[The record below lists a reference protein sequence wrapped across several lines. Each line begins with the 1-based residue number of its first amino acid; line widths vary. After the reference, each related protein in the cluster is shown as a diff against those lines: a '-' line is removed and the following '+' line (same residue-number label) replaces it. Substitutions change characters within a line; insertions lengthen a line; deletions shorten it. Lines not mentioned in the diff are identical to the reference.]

1 MMNDDPTPIRRQ
13 YLQLKSQYPDS
24 ILFFRLGDFYE
35 TFDADAE
42 LIARELDIV
51 LTSRPVGKG
60 QRVPLAGV
68 PYHAADNYIAR
79 LIEKGYRVA
88 VAEQLA
94 DPSTVKGI
102 VPRDVTRVITPGT
115 VIEPELLDE
124 KRPNYLA
131 AWISDGQ
138 HVGLAYADVTT
149 GEFAATQI
157 ESLSAGEQELLRILP
172 RECLIQTQAEK
183 SREPVV
189 RPAVNLASIHF
200 TPFAAWHF
208 EAAQARQ
215 ALVDHFQV
223 TTLAGFGLDHK
234 PLAVRAAGAILQYLK
249 ETQIGALAQFTS
261 LRSYSTGEFMAL
273 DPATRRNLELTD
285 ALRGGDNKVSLLGV
299 LDFARTAMGGRL
311 IRSWLSQPL
320 LNRAVLEQRLDWVQ
334 LFFDDALLR
343 AKVRE
348 LLKSIPDL
356 ERAVGRVISGHTAPR
371 DLVAIRSTLQVIPN
385 LANVI
390 ESAHSWSLD
399 PAPDILDL
407 LDHALVEDPSQAP
420 PGVIQPGFSV
430 ELDGVLQASRNA
442 KEWVANLE
450 RTEKERTGIK
460 SLKVGYNKVFG
471 YYLEVTHA
479 NTQAVPENY
488 IRKQTLTN
496 AERYITPELKEY
508 ETLILNADERLIEIE
523 QRLFKE
529 LCAQI
534 AARSAVLLSTA
545 RSIAQIDVA
554 SALAETAALNRYV
567 RPELTDENSLHIV
580 GGRHPVVEK
589 ALSETRFVPN
599 DVIFDD
605 EARILIITG
614 PNMSGKCVRSDTL
627 VFTDQGLL
635 TIESLQPR
643 AAKTGTFV
651 PVHCLIKG
659 LDGTAQADHFYVG
672 GKRKTIRIRTRL
684 GYEVEG
690 TPEHRIWVRQPSGAE
705 TWKPLSDIV
714 LGDVVVIDR
723 QIDLWGKDEVL
734 DTPRAL
740 ELQPRTNLK
749 LYRLP
754 RQVTP
759 DLAYLSGLL
768 VGDGSLRE
776 RNVLSL
782 TTGDAF
788 IAEEFKRI
796 VSELFGYRVQ
806 RLAKSKHFD
815 YRLTSRQIRL
825 FFEELGLS
833 DVTALDK
840 QIPRCIL
847 RASKPVVS
855 AFLQG
860 LFDADGTADAK
871 GNVSLSTSSLLL
883 AQQVHVLL
891 LNFGIISS
899 LQRKKGVRSVN
910 ANYRVTIYGAEAL
923 TFYQEVGFRLPR
935 KQAGQRRV
943 SNLRMPNVGGI
954 PYLATD
960 LKRIQ
965 ARIVAKTGKLQA
977 LKRNKSINS
986 IFYTYLPTGRNI
998 SYFKLKEL
1006 QEYCRQN
1013 NVPCPELDA
1022 LAQRRYFYDPVVGVS
1037 SDEANVFDLSV
1048 ASCHSFVANGFVNHN
1063 STYLRQAALIVL
1075 LAQIGSFV
1083 PADRAQ
1089 IGLVDRI
1096 FTRIGAQDDI
1106 ATGQST
1112 FMVEMVETANILH
1125 HATAR
1130 SLIVLDEIGRGT
1142 STYDGLS
1149 IAWAVVEYIHNHP
1162 RLRAKTLFATHYHE
1176 LIQLA
1181 DHLPHVRNYNVAV
1194 AEEGDRVVFLHHIV
1208 PGGADRSY
1216 GIHVAQLAGLPRPV
1230 IRRAEE
1236 LLDELEEGQRDHA
1249 TSSVPA
1255 DAPLQLSLF
1264 GGKNPVLDELEKLD
1278 VNALSPLE
1286 ALNKLFEWKK
1296 KVG

>member
-1 MMNDDPTPIRRQ
+1 MTNDDLTPIRRQ
-13 YLQLKSQYPDS
+13 YLQLKNQYPDS

-102 VPRDVTRVITPGT
+102 VPRDVTRVVTPGT

-124 KRPNYLA
+124 KRPSYLA

-138 HVGLAYADVTT
+138 HAGLAFADVTT
-149 GEFAATQI
+149 GEFAAAQL
-157 ESLSAGEQELLRILP
+157 ESISAGEQELLRILP
-172 RECLIQTQAEK
+172 RECLIQTQSEK
-183 SREPVV
+183 SREPVIH
-189 RPAVNLASIHF
+189 PAVNSAPIHF

-208 EAAQARQ
+208 EASQARQ
-215 ALVDHFQV
+215 VLIDHFQV
-223 TTLAGFGLDHK
+223 TTLAGFGLDRK

-249 ETQIGALAQFTS
+249 ETQAGALAQFTS
-261 LRSYSTGEFMAL
+261 LRSYSTSEFMAL

-285 ALRGGDNKVSLLGV
+285 ALHGKDARSVSLLGV
-299 LDFARTAMGGRL
+299 LDCTRTAMAGRL
-311 IRSWLSQPL
+311 IRAWLSQPL
-320 LNRAVLEQRLDWVQ
+320 LDRAALEQRLDRVQ
-334 LFFDDALLR
+334 LFYDDALLR

-348 LLKSIPDL
+348 LLKSMPDP
-356 ERAVGRVISGHTAPR
+356 ERAVGRVVSSHAAPR
-371 DLVAIRSTLQVIPN
+371 DLVAIRSVLQMIPN
-385 LANVI
+385 LAKVL
-390 ESAHSWSLD
+390 ESAPGWALD
-399 PAPDILDL
+399 SAPDVLDL
-407 LDHALVEDPSQAP
+407 LQRAVVEEPSNSP
-420 PGVIQPGFSV
+420 PGVIQPGFSA

-450 RTEKERTGIK
+450 RAEKERTGIK

-471 YYLEVTHA
+471 YYIEVTHA
-479 NTQAVPENY
+479 NTQAVPDNY

-529 LCAQI
+529 VCAQI
-534 AARSAVLLSTA
+534 CARSAALLSTA

-599 DVIFDD
+599 DVAFDD

-614 PNMSGKCVRSDTL
+614 PNMAGK
-627 VFTDQGLL
+627 
-635 TIESLQPR
+635 
-643 AAKTGTFV
+643 
-651 PVHCLIKG
+651 
-659 LDGTAQADHFYVG
+659 
-672 GKRKTIRIRTRL
+672 
-684 GYEVEG
+684 
-690 TPEHRIWVRQPSGAE
+690 
-705 TWKPLSDIV
+705 
-714 LGDVVVIDR
+714 
-723 QIDLWGKDEVL
+723 
-734 DTPRAL
+734 
-740 ELQPRTNLK
+740 
-749 LYRLP
+749 
-754 RQVTP
+754 
-759 DLAYLSGLL
+759 
-768 VGDGSLRE
+768 
-776 RNVLSL
+776 
-782 TTGDAF
+782 
-788 IAEEFKRI
+788 
-796 VSELFGYRVQ
+796 
-806 RLAKSKHFD
+806 
-815 YRLTSRQIRL
+815 
-825 FFEELGLS
+825 
-833 DVTALDK
+833 
-840 QIPRCIL
+840 
-847 RASKPVVS
+847 
-855 AFLQG
+855 
-860 LFDADGTADAK
+860 
-871 GNVSLSTSSLLL
+871 
-883 AQQVHVLL
+883 
-891 LNFGIISS
+891 
-899 LQRKKGVRSVN
+899 
-910 ANYRVTIYGAEAL
+910 
-923 TFYQEVGFRLPR
+923 
-935 KQAGQRRV
+935 
-943 SNLRMPNVGGI
+943 
-954 PYLATD
+954 
-960 LKRIQ
+960 
-965 ARIVAKTGKLQA
+965 
-977 LKRNKSINS
+977 
-986 IFYTYLPTGRNI
+986 
-998 SYFKLKEL
+998 
-1006 QEYCRQN
+1006 
-1013 NVPCPELDA
+1013 
-1022 LAQRRYFYDPVVGVS
+1022 
-1037 SDEANVFDLSV
+1037 
-1048 ASCHSFVANGFVNHN
+1048 

-1075 LAQIGSFV
+1075 MAQIGSFV

-1106 ATGQST
+1106 AAGQST

-1125 HATAR
+1125 HASAR

-1149 IAWAVVEYIHNHP
+1149 IAWAVVEYLHNHP

-1181 DHLPHVRNYNVAV
+1181 EHLPHVRNYNVAV

-1236 LLDELEEGQRDHA
+1236 LLEELEQGQRDHA
-1249 TSSVPA
+1249 TVA
-1255 DAPLQLSLF
+1255 ATEEAPLQLSLF
-1264 GGKNPVLDELEKLD
+1264 GAKNPVLEELESLD
-1278 VNALSPLE
+1278 VDALSPLE

-1296 KVG
+1296 KAK

>member
-1 MMNDDPTPIRRQ
+1 MTNDDLTPIRRQ

-68 PYHAADNYIAR
+68 PYHAVDNYLAR

-102 VPRDVTRVITPGT
+102 VPRDVTRVVTPGT

-124 KRPNYLA
+124 KQPSFLA
-131 AWISDGQ
+131 AWITDGQ

-149 GEFAATQI
+149 GEFAATQL
-157 ESLSAGEQELLRILP
+157 ESIGAGEQELLRILP
-172 RECLIQTQAEK
+172 RECLIQAHDEK
-183 SREPVV
+183 SREPLI
-189 RPAVNLASIHF
+189 RPSVNAAPIHF

-215 ALVDHFQV
+215 ALIDHFQV
-223 TTLAGFGLDHK
+223 TTLAGFGLDRK
-234 PLAVRAAGAILQYLK
+234 PLAVRAAGAIIQYLK
-249 ETQIGALAQFTS
+249 ETQAGVLAQFTS
-261 LRSYSTGEFMAL
+261 LRSYSTSEFMAL

-285 ALRGGDNKVSLLGV
+285 ALHGRDTRSLSLLGV
-299 LDFARTAMGGRL
+299 IDSTRTALGGRL

-320 LNRAVLEQRLDWVQ
+320 LDRAALEQRLDRVQ
-334 LFFDDALLR
+334 LFFDAALLR

-348 LLKSIPDL
+348 LLKPLPDL
-356 ERAVGRVISGHTAPR
+356 ERAVGRVVSGHAAPR
-371 DLVAIRSTLQVIPN
+371 DLVAIRSALQIVPN
-385 LANVI
+385 LVKTL
-390 ESAHSWSLD
+390 ESSPGWSLD
-399 PAPDILDL
+399 PAPDVLDL
-407 LDHALVEDPSQAP
+407 LQRAIVEEPANSP
-420 PGVIQPGFSV
+420 PGVIQPGFSA

-471 YYLEVTHA
+471 YYIEVTHA
-479 NTQAVPENY
+479 NTQAVPDNY

-529 LCAQI
+529 VCAQI
-534 AARSAVLLSTA
+534 SARSATLLSTA
-545 RSIAQIDVA
+545 RSIAQIDVTA
-554 SALAETAALNRYV
+554 ALAETAALNRYV
-567 RPELTDENSLHIV
+567 RPELTDENALHID

-599 DVIFDD
+599 DITFDE
-605 EARILIITG
+605 EARILVITG
-614 PNMSGKCVRSDTL
+614 PNMAGK
-627 VFTDQGLL
+627 
-635 TIESLQPR
+635 
-643 AAKTGTFV
+643 
-651 PVHCLIKG
+651 
-659 LDGTAQADHFYVG
+659 
-672 GKRKTIRIRTRL
+672 
-684 GYEVEG
+684 
-690 TPEHRIWVRQPSGAE
+690 
-705 TWKPLSDIV
+705 
-714 LGDVVVIDR
+714 
-723 QIDLWGKDEVL
+723 
-734 DTPRAL
+734 
-740 ELQPRTNLK
+740 
-749 LYRLP
+749 
-754 RQVTP
+754 
-759 DLAYLSGLL
+759 
-768 VGDGSLRE
+768 
-776 RNVLSL
+776 
-782 TTGDAF
+782 
-788 IAEEFKRI
+788 
-796 VSELFGYRVQ
+796 
-806 RLAKSKHFD
+806 
-815 YRLTSRQIRL
+815 
-825 FFEELGLS
+825 
-833 DVTALDK
+833 
-840 QIPRCIL
+840 
-847 RASKPVVS
+847 
-855 AFLQG
+855 
-860 LFDADGTADAK
+860 
-871 GNVSLSTSSLLL
+871 
-883 AQQVHVLL
+883 
-891 LNFGIISS
+891 
-899 LQRKKGVRSVN
+899 
-910 ANYRVTIYGAEAL
+910 
-923 TFYQEVGFRLPR
+923 
-935 KQAGQRRV
+935 
-943 SNLRMPNVGGI
+943 
-954 PYLATD
+954 
-960 LKRIQ
+960 
-965 ARIVAKTGKLQA
+965 
-977 LKRNKSINS
+977 
-986 IFYTYLPTGRNI
+986 
-998 SYFKLKEL
+998 
-1006 QEYCRQN
+1006 
-1013 NVPCPELDA
+1013 
-1022 LAQRRYFYDPVVGVS
+1022 
-1037 SDEANVFDLSV
+1037 
-1048 ASCHSFVANGFVNHN
+1048 
-1063 STYLRQAALIVL
+1063 STYLRQVALIVL
-1075 LAQIGSFV
+1075 MAQIGSFV
-1083 PADRAQ
+1083 PADRAR

-1125 HATAR
+1125 HASAR

-1181 DHLPHVRNYNVAV
+1181 EHLPHVRNYNVAV

-1216 GIHVAQLAGLPRPV
+1216 GIHVAQLAGLPKPV

-1236 LLDELEEGQRDHA
+1236 LLEELEQGQRDHA
-1249 TSSVPA
+1249 TAAAPK

-1264 GGKNPVLDELEKLD
+1264 GAKNPVLDELEKLD

-1296 KVG
+1296 KAG

>member
-1 MMNDDPTPIRRQ
+1 MTNDDLTPIRRQ
-13 YLQLKSQYPDS
+13 YLHLKSQYPDS

-68 PYHAADNYIAR
+68 PYHAANTYIAR

-102 VPRDVTRVITPGT
+102 VPRDVTRVVTPGT

-124 KRPNYLA
+124 KRPSYLA

-138 HVGLAYADVTT
+138 HAGIAYADVTT
-149 GEFAATQI
+149 GEFAATQLDSI
-157 ESLSAGEQELLRILP
+157 SAGEQELLRILP
-172 RECLIQTQAEK
+172 RECLIQAQSDK
-183 SREPVV
+183 NREPVIK
-189 RPAVNLASIHF
+189 PAVNAAPIHF
-200 TPFAAWHF
+200 TPLAAWHF
-208 EAAQARQ
+208 ENSQARQ
-215 ALVDHFQV
+215 AVLDHFQV
-223 TTLAGFGLDHK
+223 ATLAGFGLDRK
-234 PLAVRAAGAILQYLK
+234 PLAVRAAGAILHYLK
-249 ETQIGALAQFTS
+249 ETQAGALAQFTS

-285 ALRGGDNKVSLLGV
+285 ALHGKDTRSLSLLGV
-299 LDFARTAMGGRL
+299 IDVTRTAMGSRL

-320 LNRAVLEQRLDWVQ
+320 LDRSALEQRLDRVQ
-334 LFFDDALLR
+334 SFFDEALLR
-343 AKVRE
+343 AKLRD
-348 LLKSIPDL
+348 LLKGMPDL
-356 ERAVGRVISGHTAPR
+356 ERAVGRVISNHAAPR
-371 DLVAIRSTLQVIPN
+371 DLAAIRTALQSVPTLAAVLKQQPGW
-385 LANVI
+385 L
-390 ESAHSWSLD
+390 LD
-399 PAPDILDL
+399 PVSDILDL
-407 LDHALVEDPSQAP
+407 LQRAIVDEPAASP
-420 PGVIQPGFSV
+420 PGVIQPGFSA

-471 YYLEVTHA
+471 YYIEVTHA
-479 NTQAVPENY
+479 NTQAVPDNY

-508 ETLILNADERLIEIE
+508 ETLILNADERLVEIE

-529 LCAQI
+529 ICAQI
-534 AARSAVLLSTA
+534 SARSAVLLSTA
-545 RSIAQIDVA
+545 RTIAQLDVT
-554 SALAETAALNRYV
+554 SALAEVAALNRYV
-567 RPELTDENSLHIV
+567 RPELTDENALHIS

-589 ALSETRFVPN
+589 ALRETRFVPN
-599 DVIFDD
+599 DVTFDD
-605 EARILIITG
+605 EARVLIITG
-614 PNMSGKCVRSDTL
+614 PNMSGKCVRADTL
-627 VFTDQGLL
+627 VFTDQGVL
-635 TIESLQPR
+635 TIESLQPC
-643 AAKTGTFV
+643 AAEPDTFV
-651 PVHCLIKG
+651 PVQYLIKG
-659 LDGTAQADHFYVG
+659 LAGVAQADHFYVG
-672 GKRKTIRIRTRL
+672 GKRATIRIRTRL

-690 TPEHRIWVRQPSGAE
+690 TLEHRIWVRQPSGTE
-705 TWKPLSDIV
+705 TWKALSDIAP
-714 LGDVVVIDR
+714 GDVVAIDR
-723 QIDLWGKDEVL
+723 QIDLWGRDEAL
-734 DTPRAL
+734 TTPRAL
-740 ELQPRTNLK
+740 ELRPRATLK
-749 LYRLP
+749 LYSLP
-754 RQVTP
+754 KQLTP
-759 DLAYLSGLL
+759 DLAYLMGLL
-768 VGDGSLRE
+768 IGDGSLRE
-776 RNVLSL
+776 QNMLSL
-782 TTGDAF
+782 TTGDTF

-796 VSELFGYRVQ
+796 VSELFGYRAQ

-815 YRLTSRQIRL
+815 YRVTSRQIRL
-825 FFEELGLS
+825 FFEECGL
-833 DVTALDK
+833 DYVTALDK

-847 RASKPVVS
+847 RASKPVVR

-860 LFDADGTADAK
+860 LFDTDGTADAK

-883 AQQVHVLL
+883 AQQVHVLM

-899 LQRKKGVRSVN
+899 LQRKKGVRSAN
-910 ANYRVTIYGAEAL
+910 ANYTVTIYGAEAL
-923 TFYQEVGFRLPR
+923 AFYQEIGFRLPR
-935 KQAGQRRV
+935 KQAGQQRV
-943 SNLRMPNVGGI
+943 SHLRMPNVGGI
-954 PYLATD
+954 PYLPGD

-965 ARIVAKTGKLQA
+965 ARIVAKTGKPQA
-977 LKRNKSINS
+977 LKKNKSINS

-998 SYFKLKEL
+998 SYFKLEEL
-1006 QEYCRQN
+1006 QAYCRQN
-1013 NVPCPELDA
+1013 DVPCPELDA
-1022 LAQRRYFYDPVVGVS
+1022 LAQRRYFYDPIVEVS
-1037 SDEANVFDLSV
+1037 SGEANVFDLSV
-1048 ASCHSFVANGFVNHN
+1048 TGCHSFVANGFVNHN
-1063 STYLRQAALIVL
+1063 STYLRQVALIVL
-1075 LAQIGSFV
+1075 MAQIGSFV
-1083 PADRAQ
+1083 PADQAR
-1089 IGLVDRI
+1089 IGLADRI

-1125 HATAR
+1125 HASAR

-1216 GIHVAQLAGLPRPV
+1216 GIHVAQLAGLPKPV

-1236 LLDELEEGQRDHA
+1236 LLEELEQSQRDHA
-1249 TSSVPA
+1249 TTA
-1255 DAPLQLSLF
+1255 AAEDAPLQLSLF
-1264 GGKNPVLDELEKLD
+1264 GGKNPVLEELEQLD

-1296 KVG
+1296 KA

>member
-1 MMNDDPTPIRRQ
+1 MTNDDLTPIRRQ
-13 YLQLKSQYPDS
+13 YLQLKNQYPDS

-124 KRPNYLA
+124 KRPSYLA
-131 AWISDGQ
+131 AWVSDGQ
-138 HVGLAYADVTT
+138 HAGLAYADVTT
-149 GEFAATQI
+149 GEFAATQL
-157 ESLSAGEQELLRILP
+157 ESIGAGEQELLRILP
-172 RECLIQTQAEK
+172 RECLLQAQSDK
-183 SREPVV
+183 SRDPLI
-189 RPAVNLASIHF
+189 RPAVNSAPIHF

-215 ALVDHFQV
+215 ALIDHLQV
-223 TTLAGFGLDHK
+223 TTLAGFGLDRK
-234 PLAVRAAGAILQYLK
+234 PLAVRAAGAIVQYLK
-249 ETQIGALAQFTS
+249 ETQAGALAQLTS

-285 ALRGGDNKVSLLGV
+285 ALHGQDTRSLSLLGV
-299 LDFARTAMGGRL
+299 IDCTRTAMGGRL

-320 LNRAVLEQRLDWVQ
+320 LDRAALEQRLDRVQ
-334 LFFDDALLR
+334 QFYDDALLR

-348 LLKSIPDL
+348 LLKPLPDL
-356 ERAVGRVISGHTAPR
+356 ERAVGRVISHHAAPR
-371 DLVAIRSTLQVIPN
+371 DLVAIRLALQIVPN
-385 LANVI
+385 LARVL
-390 ESAHSWSLD
+390 ESAPGWSLD
-399 PAPDILDL
+399 PAPDVLDL
-407 LDHALVEDPSQAP
+407 LQRAIVDEPANSP
-420 PGVIQPGFSV
+420 PAVIQPGFSA

-479 NTQAVPENY
+479 NTQAVPDNY

-529 LCAQI
+529 VCAQI
-534 AARSAVLLSTA
+534 SARSTALLSTA

-567 RPELTDENSLHIV
+567 RPDLADENTLHIL

-605 EARILIITG
+605 DARILIITG
-614 PNMSGKCVRSDTL
+614 PNMSGK
-627 VFTDQGLL
+627 
-635 TIESLQPR
+635 
-643 AAKTGTFV
+643 
-651 PVHCLIKG
+651 
-659 LDGTAQADHFYVG
+659 
-672 GKRKTIRIRTRL
+672 
-684 GYEVEG
+684 
-690 TPEHRIWVRQPSGAE
+690 
-705 TWKPLSDIV
+705 
-714 LGDVVVIDR
+714 
-723 QIDLWGKDEVL
+723 
-734 DTPRAL
+734 
-740 ELQPRTNLK
+740 
-749 LYRLP
+749 
-754 RQVTP
+754 
-759 DLAYLSGLL
+759 
-768 VGDGSLRE
+768 
-776 RNVLSL
+776 
-782 TTGDAF
+782 
-788 IAEEFKRI
+788 
-796 VSELFGYRVQ
+796 
-806 RLAKSKHFD
+806 
-815 YRLTSRQIRL
+815 
-825 FFEELGLS
+825 
-833 DVTALDK
+833 
-840 QIPRCIL
+840 
-847 RASKPVVS
+847 
-855 AFLQG
+855 
-860 LFDADGTADAK
+860 
-871 GNVSLSTSSLLL
+871 
-883 AQQVHVLL
+883 
-891 LNFGIISS
+891 
-899 LQRKKGVRSVN
+899 
-910 ANYRVTIYGAEAL
+910 
-923 TFYQEVGFRLPR
+923 
-935 KQAGQRRV
+935 
-943 SNLRMPNVGGI
+943 
-954 PYLATD
+954 
-960 LKRIQ
+960 
-965 ARIVAKTGKLQA
+965 
-977 LKRNKSINS
+977 
-986 IFYTYLPTGRNI
+986 
-998 SYFKLKEL
+998 
-1006 QEYCRQN
+1006 
-1013 NVPCPELDA
+1013 
-1022 LAQRRYFYDPVVGVS
+1022 
-1037 SDEANVFDLSV
+1037 
-1048 ASCHSFVANGFVNHN
+1048 
-1063 STYLRQAALIVL
+1063 STYLRQVALIVL

-1236 LLDELEEGQRDHA
+1236 LLEELEQGQRDHA
-1249 TSSVPA
+1249 TAVAPE
-1255 DAPLQLSLF
+1255 DMPLQLSLF
-1264 GGKNPVLDELEKLD
+1264 GEKNPVLEELKNLD

-1286 ALNKLFEWKK
+1286 ALNKLFEWKNK
-1296 KVG
+1296 AG